1 MANVIKLKRGTSTP
15 TTSNIVDG
23 EVAVDTSAK
32 KLYLNDGGTVK
43 EIGGGV
49 SDGDKG
55 DITVSN
61 SGGTFTVDNGVI
73 STAKIAD
80 DAITSAKL
88 GPESVD
94 TNAMGTGAVI
104 RVSIADLAV
113 STAKIA
119 DDAVT
124 AAKILDGAVGTASL
138 ANDAVTV
145 DKLNLVSTSSVPS
158 LEAKGDLSSQDGY
171 IKLNCSQ
178 NTHGVKIKSPPHGA
192 AQDYTLTLPSSIVD
206 GAFLK
211 TDSSGGLSFATPTN
225 TTYSAGSGLSLSGT
239 TFSVDTLNQ
248 NTTGSAA
255 TLTTP
260 RAINSVNFDG
270 SADITI
276 ADATKLPLTGG
287 TLTGSVTFED
297 AINETVYTITG
308 TSVTLNPDNGMI
320 QTWTLSNTSTATD
333 DLTDGQSMLLKVTAG
348 GNSLTISPA
357 TGNPAV
363 KWVGGSP
370 PTLGT
375 ETAIELFRIG
385 NQLYAATVGDLS

>member
-1 MANVIKLKRGTSTP
+1 
-15 TTSNIVDG
+15 

-32 KLYLNDGGTVK
+32 KLYVNDGGTVK

-88 GPESVD
+88 GPECVD

-124 AAKILDGAVGTASL
+124 AAKILDGTVGTASL

-158 LEAKGDLSSQDGY
+158 LEAKGDGSSQDGY
-171 IKLNCSQ
+171 IQLNCSQ
-178 NTHGVKIKSPPHGA
+178 NTHGIKLKSPAHSA
-192 AQDYTLTLPSSIVD
+192 NASYTLT
-206 GAFLK
+206 
-211 TDSSGGLSFATPTN
+211 
-225 TTYSAGSGLSLSGT
+225 
-239 TFSVDTLNQ
+239 
-248 NTTGSAA
+248 
-255 TLTTP
+255 
-260 RAINSVNFDG
+260 
-270 SADITI
+270 
-276 ADATKLPLTGG
+276 
-287 TLTGSVTFED
+287 
-297 AINETVYTITG
+297 
-308 TSVTLNPDNGMI
+308 
-320 QTWTLSNTSTATD
+320 
-333 DLTDGQSMLLKVTAG
+333 
-348 GNSLTISPA
+348 
-357 TGNPAV
+357 
-363 KWVGGSP
+363 
-370 PTLGT
+370 
-375 ETAIELFRIG
+375 
-385 NQLYAATVGDLS
+385 